1 MRIHISIILS
11 SLLIIG
17 CVSNDS
23 LNHNEH
29 KIVHIVLIWLHD
41 PGNQNHIDKVIKVTQ
56 DLLEITEVLEIRVGE
71 SISSDRPIVDDSFDI
86 ALYMIFNSKEELQA
100 YLVHPKHK
108 EAVKTV
114 LRPLANKI
122 LVYDFKDIGR

>member
-11 SLLIIG
+11 SLLIFG
-17 CVSNDS
+17 CVSTDS
-23 LNHNEH
+23 LNHNEY
-29 KIVHIVLIWLHD
+29 KVVHIVLIWLHE

-56 DLLEITEVLEIRVGE
+56 DLLEIAEVLEIGVGR
-71 SISSDRPIVDDSFDI
+71 SIPSDRLIVDDSFDV
-86 ALYMIFNSKEELQA
+86 ALYMIFDSKEALET

-114 LRPLANKI
+114 LHPLASKI
-122 LVYDFKDIGR
+122 LVYDFEDLSK